1 MFRWTPYV
9 FIRFTIFL
17 LAGILL
23 YRAFPGIHLLVVVSV
38 FSVSFVG
45 YLVLWLI
52 QQRRKVRMSLWFGL
66 LAFVV
71 TSAFGWL
78 CTYEQTDTNHP
89 NHISHLS
96 EVTYYT
102 GKVVAEVQSKAKNYR
117 TVVEIEQVVSDKKL
131 IPATGKVLIYT
142 PKDAPVPLYG
152 DKLIIYGTPLP
163 VQPPP
168 NPDEF
173 DYKKY
178 LALQQIY
185 YQQFVKKGKFL
196 VYEHTEGNAVI
207 SASLRG
213 RAWADQIFRKY
224 ITAENEY
231 AIISGLV
238 LGLRS
243 GLDDELK
250 GAYAAA
256 GAMHILAVSGA
267 HVIVI
272 FELIL
277 LVVGRIKKVRYGNW
291 FFAVVALLLLWFYA
305 FITGLSASV
314 LRSVVMFSLVVLGE
328 ALRRE
333 GTLFNTLGFSA
344 FILLCYDPYLLQDV
358 GFQLSYLAVA
368 GIIYLYPRIYAWAEF
383 ETTWL
388 DKLWKLVCGS
398 IAAQIAVLPL
408 SLFYFHQFPTYF
420 LIANLLMIPL
430 SGVLLYGGLALLA
443 VAWIPYVSDAIGFLL
458 KWLTWLMNQIAFWT
472 EHIPGALMHG
482 SYLELWELGVIYI
495 LLFLV
500 LWFLYIPKLRVWSV
514 ICVLMLCLI
523 TSQLYNNI
531 NYAKQH
537 FLAVYVIPGHSAL
550 DVVDHHQHVFVADS
564 ALSQNKSQ
572 ISYHLQNHWTRR
584 QILDVRSM
592 IFSNVD
598 STLLAIHQNK
608 QFSLFTWHGKRFC
621 ILHQP
626 VNLQLF
632 QKQKFDYLIIQNNSL
647 KNIKKFPAQSF
658 TTVILDASNRYY
670 LSKRLSN
677 ELRMQKIICHNVH
690 EQGAFT
696 LTL

>member
-23 YRAFPGIHLLVVVSV
+23 YRAFPNIPLLVVVSV
-38 FSVSFVG
+38 FSVSFIG

-52 QQRRKVRMSLWFGL
+52 QQRQKVRMSLWFGL

-89 NHISHLS
+89 NHILHLS

-102 GKVVAEVQSKAKNYR
+102 GKVVSEVQSKAKNYR
-117 TVVEIEQVVSDKKL
+117 TVIEIEQVLSHEKL
-131 IPATGKVLIYT
+131 KPATGKVLIYT
-142 PKDAPVPLYG
+142 SKDAPAPLYG
-152 DKLIIYGTPLP
+152 DKLIIYGAPLP

-173 DYKKY
+173 DYRKY
-178 LALQQIY
+178 LSLQQIY
-185 YQQFVKKGKFL
+185 YQQFVRKGKFI
-196 VYEHTEGNAVI
+196 VYEHTAGNAVI
-207 SASLRG
+207 SASLQG
-213 RAWADQIFRKY
+213 RAWADKVFRTY

-267 HVIVI
+267 HVIII
-272 FELIL
+272 FQLIFF
-277 LVVGRIKKVRYGNW
+277 VFGRIKKVRYGNW
-291 FFAVVALLLLWFYA
+291 IFAITALVLLWFYA
-305 FITGLSASV
+305 FITGLSTSV

-328 ALRRE
+328 VLRRE

-344 FILLCYDPYLLQDV
+344 FVLLCYDPYLLQDV

-368 GIIYLYPRIYAWAEF
+368 GIIYLYPRIYTWVEF
-383 ETTWL
+383 ETTWI

-420 LIANLLMIPL
+420 LVANLLMIPV
-430 SGVLLYGGLALLA
+430 SVGVLYGGLALLA
-443 VAWIPYVSDAIGFLL
+443 VSWIPYLSDSIGFIL

-472 EHIPGALMHG
+472 EHTPGALMHG
-482 SYLELWELGVIYI
+482 NYLELWELGVLYV

-500 LWFLYIPKLRVWSV
+500 LWFLYIPRLRVWSG
-514 ICVLMLCLI
+514 VLVLLLCL
-523 TSQLYNNI
+523 TVNQGYHKI
-531 NYAKQH
+531 NYTQQH
-537 FLAVYVIPGHSAL
+537 FLAVYAIPGHSAL
-550 DVVDHHQHVFVADS
+550 DIVDHKQHVFIADS

-592 IFSNVD
+592 VFSNVD
-598 STLLAIHQNK
+598 SNILAIHQNK
-608 QFSLFTWHGKRFC
+608 QFSLFIWHGKHIC

-626 VNLQLF
+626 VNMQLF

-647 KNIKKFPAQSF
+647 KNIKQFPIQSF
-658 TTVILDASNRYY
+658 TTIILDASNRYY

-677 ELRMQKIICHNVH
+677 ELRRQKIVCHNVQ

-696 LTL
+696 FTL